1 MPLLLRV
8 YLARENHRRNKAARR
23 QGDSASASD
32 RFAPAADS
40 PEEHRDVDLN
50 VDGAVLD
57 SVDETDW
64 ENREFRY
71 VL

>member
-8 YLARENHRRNKAARR
+8 YLSRENRRRNYTAAAQR
-23 QGDSASASD
+23 GVSVSDLLTASA
-32 RFAPAADS
+32 

-50 VDGAVLD
+50 VDAVVLD
-57 SVDETDW
+57 AVDETDW
-64 ENREFRY
+64 ENQEFRY